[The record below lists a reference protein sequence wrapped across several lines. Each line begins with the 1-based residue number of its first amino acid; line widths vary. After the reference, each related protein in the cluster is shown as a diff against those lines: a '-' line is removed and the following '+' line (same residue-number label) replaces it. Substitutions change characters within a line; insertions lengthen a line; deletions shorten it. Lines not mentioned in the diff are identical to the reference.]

1 MEEEIEEISMYKN
14 SSPSHKEKKNRETIT
29 KVVVVFLVFSL
40 VKKLKGTSDLS
51 PSSSSD
57 LSLSFLAA
65 TSPKI
70 HGNTGNR

>member
-14 SSPSHKEKKNRETIT
+14 PSPSHREKKNCETIT
-29 KVVVVFLVFSL
+29 KVVVVFLVFNL
-40 VKKLKGTSDLS
+40 IKKVKRHTSNSSSGLS
-51 PSSSSD
+51 P
-57 LSLSFLAA
+57 SFLAA